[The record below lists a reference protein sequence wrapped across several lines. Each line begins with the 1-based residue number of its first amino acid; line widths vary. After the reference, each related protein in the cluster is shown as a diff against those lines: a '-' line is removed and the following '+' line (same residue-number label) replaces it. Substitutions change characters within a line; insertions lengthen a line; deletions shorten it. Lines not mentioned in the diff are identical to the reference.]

1 MTWIDLINGEINI
14 LVDNQEKLKKQ
25 LDKIR
30 GDDTTETFDKKV
42 ALMVEIKSIDMTIC
56 RIHDL
61 LGKRG
66 LVDE

>member
-14 LVDNQEKLKKQ
+14 LVDNREKLKKQ

-30 GDDTTETFDKKV
+30 GDDTTETFDKRV

-56 RIHDL
+56 RLHGL

-66 LVDE
+66 LVDA